1 MTAIPTHRHSP
12 SPAMPDNTPASQ
24 PYALENPFLESLN
37 LTIVEWQPDLVR
49 MSLMPQA
56 AHLNNTGV
64 VQGGILATLLDAAGG
79 YAGLF
84 PENGVRRAATT
95 ISLNVNY
102 VSSAQVEPLLVVGR
116 RVGGGR
122 RVFFSNAE
130 VTDSQGRLIAT
141 AQAAFRRKDPA

>member
-1 MTAIPTHRHSP
+1 
-12 SPAMPDNTPASQ
+12 MPDNAPANQ
-24 PYALENPFLESLN
+24 PYALENPFLESLDVA
-37 LTIVEWQPDLVR
+37 IVEWQPDLVR

-56 AHLNNTGV
+56 AHVNNTGV
-64 VQGGILATLLDAAGG
+64 VQGGILATLLDAAAG

-102 VSSAQVEPLLVVGR
+102 VSSAQVEPLQVVGR

-130 VTDSQGRLIAT
+130 ITDSHGRLIAT
-141 AQAAFRRKDPA
+141 AQAAFRRKDPV

>member
-1 MTAIPTHRHSP
+1 
-12 SPAMPDNTPASQ
+12 MPDRVAASQ

-37 LTIVEWQPDLVR
+37 VAIVEWQPDLVR
-49 MSLMPQA
+49 MSLLPQA
-56 AHLNNTGV
+56 AHVNNTGV
-64 VQGGILATLLDAAGG
+64 VQGGILATLLDAAAG

-102 VSSAQVEPLLVVGR
+102 VSSANVEPLQVVGR

-130 VTDSQGRLIAT
+130 ITDSQGRLIAT
-141 AQAAFRRKDPA
+141 AQAAFRRKDPVTAPLAAE

>member
-1 MTAIPTHRHSP
+1 MS
-12 SPAMPDNTPASQ
+12 DKTPANQ

-37 LTIVEWQPDLVR
+37 VTIVEWQPDLVR
-49 MSLMPQA
+49 MALVPQP

-84 PENGVRRAATT
+84 PEGGVRRAATT

-102 VSSAQVEPLLVVGR
+102 VSSGQLEPLVVTGR

-130 VTDSQGRLIAT
+130 VTDSQGRVIAT
-141 AQAAFRRKDPA
+141 AQAAFRRKDPVPSA

>member
-1 MTAIPTHRHSP
+1 MSDQT
-12 SPAMPDNTPASQ
+12 PAQPAQDTPAS
-24 PYALENPFLESLN
+24 PAWALENPFLESLDV
-37 LTIVEWQPDLVR
+37 TIVAWEPDLVR
-49 MSLMPQA
+49 MSLTPQP

-84 PENGVRRAATT
+84 PEGGVRRAATT

-102 VSSAQVEPLLVVGR
+102 VASGKLELLTVVGR

-122 RVFFSNAE
+122 RVFFSHAE
-130 VTDSQGRLIAT
+130 VTDSQGRVIAT
-141 AQAAFRRKDPA
+141 AQAAFRRKDPAAPA

>member
-1 MTAIPTHRHSP
+1 
-12 SPAMPDNTPASQ
+12 MPDNAPASQ

-84 PENGVRRAATT
+84 PEHGTRRAATT

-102 VSSAQVEPLLVVGR
+102 VSSARVEPLLVVGR

-141 AQAAFRRKDPA
+141 AQAAFRRKDPV